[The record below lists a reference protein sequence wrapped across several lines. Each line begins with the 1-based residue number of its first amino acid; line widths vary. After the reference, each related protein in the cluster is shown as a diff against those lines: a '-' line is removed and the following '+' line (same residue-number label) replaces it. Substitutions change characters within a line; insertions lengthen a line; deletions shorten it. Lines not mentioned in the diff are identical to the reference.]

1 MKINEFGSPENLE
14 EGVLSSMLGAT
25 PVAAVSG
32 LLSRKGTKQT
42 LTQNAF
48 IKDFVD
54 DAITS
59 ISNGISGKFID
70 PKKSMTGST
79 APVPPPS
86 PSPLASPKPT
96 AAVPTTSPTQVP
108 PAQQTGQTMSPQ
120 QTATAKMQTKAGMQP
135 TGQKM
140 TASQRT
146 QAQLQNRKM
155 QAAQKPRPV
164 KEETSYD
171 RLNSIFENIIE
182 ATDPN
187 AAVSDSGNP
196 SIGDYM
202 YDWFNQ
208 YMSGVNWISKKDQV
222 IPYLE
227 KIEKD
232 YNSVTKAKGAIT
244 QLAQVAYALSK
255 AYGTAPRGAQNAKP
269 SAPVAPAATDDI
281 DTKIADLAKDPKAAT
296 AMKNWAAKNV

>member
-1 MKINEFGSPENLE
+1 MKISEFGTPKNLE

-48 IKDFVD
+48 IKDFVE

-70 PKKSMTGST
+70 PKKTMAGNT
-79 APVPPPS
+79 PPPA
-86 PSPLASPKPT
+86 PAAQPASLKPN

-108 PAQQTGQTMSPQ
+108 PAQQIGQTMSPQ
-120 QTATAKMQTKAGMQP
+120 QTATAKMQTKAGIQP

-146 QAQLQNRKM
+146 QARLQNRKM
-155 QAAQKPRPV
+155 QAAQKARPV
-164 KEETSYD
+164 REETSYD

-187 AAVSDSGNP
+187 AAATPDSGKP

-208 YMSGVNWISKKDQV
+208 YMNGVNWKSKEAQI

-232 YNSVTKAKGAIT
+232 YNPVTKAKGAIT

-255 AYGTAPRGAQNAKP
+255 AYGAAPRGALNAKP
-269 SAPVAPAATDDI
+269 PAPAPAATDDI

-296 AMKNWAAKNV
+296 AMKNWAAKNA

>member
-70 PKKSMTGST
+70 PKKTMAGNT
-79 APVPPPS
+79 PPP
-86 PSPLASPKPT
+86 PAPPAPPASPKPT

-120 QTATAKMQTKAGMQP
+120 QTATAKMQTKAGIQP

-140 TASQRT
+140 TAAQRT
-146 QAQLQNRKM
+146 QAQLQARKM

-164 KEETSYD
+164 KEATSYD
-171 RLNSIFENIIE
+171 RLNSIFENILE

-187 AAVSDSGNP
+187 AAAPDSGKP

-255 AYGTAPRGAQNAKP
+255 AYGTAPIGAQNAKP
-269 SAPVAPAATDDI
+269 PPPAPAATDDI

-296 AMKNWAAKNV
+296 AMKNWAAKNA

>member
-25 PVAAVSG
+25 PVAAMSG

-59 ISNGISGKFID
+59 ISNGLSGKFID
-70 PKKSMTGST
+70 PKKSMAGSAT
-79 APVPPPS
+79 PAPPPPPS
-86 PSPLASPKPT
+86 PTASPKPS
-96 AAVPTTSPTQVP
+96 AAVSTTSPAQVP

-120 QTATAKMQTKAGMQP
+120 QTATAKMQTRAGIQP

-140 TASQRT
+140 TAAQRT
-146 QAQLQNRKM
+146 QAQLQARKM

-171 RLNSIFENIIE
+171 RLNSIFENILE

-187 AAVSDSGNP
+187 ATPESDNP

-208 YMSGVNWISKKDQV
+208 YMSGVNWKSKEAQV
-222 IPYLE
+222 IPYLQ

-255 AYGTAPRGAQNAKP
+255 AYGAAPRGAQNAKP
-269 SAPVAPAATDDI
+269 PAPAAATDDI